1 VGTVKRERQKANRQ
15 QRLQELA
22 KEARRNKSKR
32 VGLRIFLVIAV
43 VVGVVAVISFL
54 GGDDDNPTAAST
66 TVAGAEVPQVSV
78 PEEEP
83 TELKVTTINEGTGEA
98 AKAGD
103 SLEVFYVGA
112 RWEDGQQFQENY
124 SSGSPIPVVLGT
136 GGVIAGW
143 DEGLVGVKAGGRY
156 QLDIPAEM
164 AYGNDATDRP
174 AGALIFVVDI
184 VSITPGEP
192 IETTTTVAAST
203 TAVTPTS

>member
-1 VGTVKRERQKANRQ
+1 MGTVKRERQKANRQ

-156 QLDIPAEM
+156 
-164 AYGNDATDRP
+164 
-174 AGALIFVVDI
+174 
-184 VSITPGEP
+184 
-192 IETTTTVAAST
+192 
-203 TAVTPTS
+203 